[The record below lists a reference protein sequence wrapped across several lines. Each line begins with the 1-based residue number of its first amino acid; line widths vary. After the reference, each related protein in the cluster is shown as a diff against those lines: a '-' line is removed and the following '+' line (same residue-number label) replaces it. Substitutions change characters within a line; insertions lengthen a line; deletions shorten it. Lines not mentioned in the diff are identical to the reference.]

1 MAFDVEKELKIF
13 WIAAIIVLIFY
24 GAWLF
29 ISYETY
35 NAIMDAGQN
44 FSPVLGRIIGGMFI
58 AWLVILIMLFKK
70 LDNWETI
77 EGWVLFA
84 VMVNILILIAFIL
97 GIVMYG
103 ILTMG
108 VIIAMIVNIFFAVV
122 GIHIW
127 IQKRE

>member
-13 WIAAIIVLIFY
+13 WIAAILVVIFY

-29 ISYETY
+29 ISYESY
-35 NAIMDAGQN
+35 NAIMDAGRH
-44 FSPVLGRIIGGMFI
+44 FSPVLGRIIGAIFI
-58 AWLVILIMLFKK
+58 AWVVILIMLYKK
-70 LDNWETI
+70 LDNWENI
-77 EGWVLFA
+77 EHWVLFA
-84 VMVNILILIAFIL
+84 VIVNILILIAFIL

-108 VIIAMIVNIFFAVV
+108 VIIAMIVNIFFAVL